1 MKYIGQLL
9 GWILLGI
16 NSLVV
21 MLLWVCA
28 YASYINPVDYPALSC
43 MGLAFPIFLVANVL
57 FLFFWLLVYRRYALL
72 PLLGFICCL
81 GAIRIYV
88 PINIGGDD
96 APEDAVKVLSYNVR
110 YFGDTQPHTKEKPNG
125 VLEYLANSGAD
136 VICMQ
141 EHWTG
146 GKLSQKDVDYA
157 LRDYPYKRIH
167 NALSCYSR
175 FPILSS
181 RPVTFKDTYNAA
193 EIYQL
198 KVGDDTLNVINNH
211 LESNRLTEEDK
222 EVYRDMIKA
231 PDKQKVKKGSRLLLG
246 KLAEAAAKRAVQADS
261 IARLVERYKDGL
273 LIVCGDFNDSPL
285 SYTRRVI
292 GEELDDAFVQSGN
305 GVGISYNRNGF
316 YFRIDHIL
324 VSKKLQTYGCTVDRS
339 VKASDHYPIWCHVA
353 GKTEK

>member
-1 MKYIGQLL
+1 
-9 GWILLGI
+9 
-16 NSLVV
+16 
-21 MLLWVCA
+21 
-28 YASYINPVDYPALSC
+28 
-43 MGLAFPIFLVANVL
+43 
-57 FLFFWLLVYRRYALL
+57 
-72 PLLGFICCL
+72 
-81 GAIRIYV
+81 
-88 PINIGGDD
+88 
-96 APEDAVKVLSYNVR
+96 
-110 YFGDTQPHTKEKPNG
+110 
-125 VLEYLANSGAD
+125 
-136 VICMQ
+136 
-141 EHWTG
+141 
-146 GKLSQKDVDYA
+146 
-157 LRDYPYKRIH
+157 
-167 NALSCYSR
+167 
-175 FPILSS
+175 
-181 RPVTFKDTYNAA
+181 
-193 EIYQL
+193 
-198 KVGDDTLNVINNH
+198 
-211 LESNRLTEEDK
+211 
-222 EVYRDMIKA
+222 MIKA